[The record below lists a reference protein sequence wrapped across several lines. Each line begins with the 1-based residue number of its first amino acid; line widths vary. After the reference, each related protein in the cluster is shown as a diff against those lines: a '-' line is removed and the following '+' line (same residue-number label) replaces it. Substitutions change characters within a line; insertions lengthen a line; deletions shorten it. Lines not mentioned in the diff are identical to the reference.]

1 MQVATTSIFIKRLTG
16 LALSVAALAAQ
27 AQSQTFATPDVAAF
41 TPSASLLGA
50 LNPAKTTL
58 TSDAPVTCCAQIQVV
73 SPIFTLDTR
82 PRPLALV
89 STTVNTQTGAVQQ
102 AQLGYSLSITA
113 PSANI
118 VTTGGSLTLS
128 NLLIDFDQHAVY
140 ADINGANGV
149 GPVSHVN
156 MWTFAQ
162 AGGTLN
168 LALDAGTPNLAGFH
182 AEVPTLAITST
193 GYDVFANS
201 LGLTTDGKKSLSATL
216 DYGRLNVGTVPEVS
230 TTALMLVG
238 LGAMGLLTRRRSVR
252 GVNSR

>member
-41 TPSASLLGA
+41 TPSASLLGS
-50 LNPAKTTL
+50 LNAAKTEL
-58 TSDAPVTCCAQIQVV
+58 TSDGPKTCCLFPQVI
-73 SPIFTLDTR
+73 SPIVKLDTS
-82 PRPLALV
+82 PRALSLV

-102 AQLGYSLSITA
+102 AQLGYSLSFKNS
-113 PSANI
+113 SANV

-128 NLLIDFDQHAVY
+128 NLLIDFDQHTVY

-149 GPVSHVN
+149 GQLSHVN

-162 AGGTLN
+162 ASGTLN

-182 AEVPTLAITST
+182 AEVPTLAITNT

-201 LGLTTDGKKSLSATL
+201 LGLTKDGKASLATVL
-216 DYGRLNVGTVPEVS
+216 NYGTLTVGAVPEAS
-230 TTALMLVG
+230 TTLLMLAG
-238 LGAMGLLTRRRSVR
+238 LSAMGLVTRRRRPS
-252 GVNSR
+252 